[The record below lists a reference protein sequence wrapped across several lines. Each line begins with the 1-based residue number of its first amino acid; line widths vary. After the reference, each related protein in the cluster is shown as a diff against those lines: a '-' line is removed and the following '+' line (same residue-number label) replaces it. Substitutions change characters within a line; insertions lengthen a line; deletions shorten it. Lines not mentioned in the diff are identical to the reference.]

1 MIESVVRMQS
11 GNASLFSPDYIRA
24 TNPGAERGRVDDA
37 FFIQPRY
44 WWVGKASSTLRSLR

>member
-24 TNPGAERGRVDDA
+24 TNPGAERGRGDDA
-37 FFIQPRY
+37 FFIHPRY